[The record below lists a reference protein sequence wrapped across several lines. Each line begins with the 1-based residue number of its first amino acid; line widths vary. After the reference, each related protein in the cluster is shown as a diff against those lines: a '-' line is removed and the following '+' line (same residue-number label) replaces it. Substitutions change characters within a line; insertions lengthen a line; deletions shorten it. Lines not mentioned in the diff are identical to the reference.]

1 MNKQAL
7 VFITL
12 FSLILM
18 LSIYYVTS
26 PIKPA
31 DDLIVSDSIEGSIA
45 SLQEKKDDKRLQLR
59 QQNSGILASA
69 SASEQEKQVA
79 LEVIE
84 QLDVIARVEENL
96 QTSLVALGFM
106 ESFVE
111 IEGKQMRIVV
121 ETLQEN
127 MEDAAK
133 IISVALQQTNQQY
146 AVEVSFRLKS

>member
-26 PIKPA
+26 PIQPA
-31 DDLIVSDSIEGSIA
+31 DDMIVSDSIGSID
-45 SLQEKKDDKRLQLR
+45 SLLEKRNERRDLLR
-59 QQNSGILASA
+59 QENSSILASA
-69 SASEQEKQVA
+69 TANEQEKQVA
-79 LEVIE
+79 LEVME
-84 QLDVIARVEENL
+84 QLDSIIQLEEHI
-96 QTSLVALGFM
+96 QTSLLGLGFM

-111 IEGKQMRIVV
+111 IDGKQMRILV
-121 ETLQEN
+121 ETEQEN

-133 IISVALQQTNQQY
+133 IISAALQQTNQQY
-146 AVEVSFRLKS
+146 AIEVSFRLKS